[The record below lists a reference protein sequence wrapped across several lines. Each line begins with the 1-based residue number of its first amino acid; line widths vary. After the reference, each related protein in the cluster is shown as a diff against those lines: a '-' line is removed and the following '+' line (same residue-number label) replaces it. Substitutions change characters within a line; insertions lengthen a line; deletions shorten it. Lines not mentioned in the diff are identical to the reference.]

1 MKEVFTEM
9 DPKDIECEYLNGV
22 YAEIANLLGVEAA
35 LTMHTAFRGQQLNF
49 PVNFFTSDFI
59 REQVIRE
66 YDGGNVKQL
75 ATKYGY
81 SEKWIRKILK
91 SSLESEKCGQ

>member
-9 DPKDIECEYLNGV
+9 DPKDIECEYLNGM

-59 REQVIRE
+59 REQVIHE

-81 SEKWIRKILK
+81 SEKWVRNIING
-91 SSLESEKCGQ
+91 EKREKR

>member
-1 MKEVFTEM
+1 M
-9 DPKDIECEYLNGV
+9 

-81 SEKWIRKILK
+81 SEKWVRNIING
-91 SSLESEKCGQ
+91 EKREKR

>member
-59 REQVIRE
+59 REQVLRE

-75 ATKYGY
+75 ATKYGF
-81 SEKWIRKILK
+81 SEKWVRNIING
-91 SSLESEKCGQ
+91 EKREKR

>member
-59 REQVIRE
+59 REQVLRE

-81 SEKWIRKILK
+81 SEKWVRNIING
-91 SSLESEKCGQ
+91 EKREKR

>member
-9 DPKDIECEYLNGV
+9 DPTDIECEYLNGV

-59 REQVIRE
+59 REQVLRE

-81 SEKWIRKILK
+81 SEKWVRNIING
-91 SSLESEKCGQ
+91 EKREKR

>member
-1 MKEVFTEM
+1 M

-81 SEKWIRKILK
+81 SEKWVRNIING
-91 SSLESEKCGQ
+91 EKREKR

>member
-81 SEKWIRKILK
+81 SEKWVRNIING
-91 SSLESEKCGQ
+91 EKKEKR

>member
-81 SEKWIRKILK
+81 SEKWVRNIING
-91 SSLESEKCGQ
+91 EKREKR

>member
-75 ATKYGY
+75 ATKYGF
-81 SEKWIRKILK
+81 SEKWVRNIING
-91 SSLESEKCGQ
+91 EKREKR

>member
-59 REQVIRE
+59 REQLIRE

-81 SEKWIRKILK
+81 SEKWVRNIING
-91 SSLESEKCGQ
+91 EKREKR

>member
-59 REQVIRE
+59 REQVLRE
-66 YDGGNVKQL
+66 YNGGNVKQL

-81 SEKWIRKILK
+81 SEKWVRNIING
-91 SSLESEKCGQ
+91 EKREKR